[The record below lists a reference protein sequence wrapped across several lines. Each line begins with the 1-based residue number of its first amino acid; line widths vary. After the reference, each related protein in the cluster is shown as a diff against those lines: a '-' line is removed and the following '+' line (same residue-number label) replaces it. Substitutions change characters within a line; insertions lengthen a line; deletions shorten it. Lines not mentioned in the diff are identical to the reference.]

1 MGSDDDHERQV
12 PPGQEEAML
21 LKTIRTGRA
30 ADWWLQRCSPGCPNR
45 PRLEAAVSDRDDAL
59 ARLLEVRQSLVATIA
74 RAFARAGGI
83 PAEDL
88 VQEGRLA
95 LWRAAELYDPGRGVP
110 FAGYAGLWVRQAV
123 SRALDR
129 DASAIQ
135 IPVYRR
141 KRLRQLARAR
151 QELGRLGG
159 HEPGAEE
166 LAGYLGL
173 TEEQMEDLLAT
184 PGPTLSLDGP
194 VFGEGDRPLETSV
207 ADATALD
214 PAELAE
220 LEDLRQRLESTLRTL
235 DPQLEMA
242 LRLRYGLAE
251 GCSGC
256 SLREAARQMGISHEQ
271 VRKLERRGL
280 HLLRDDPA
288 IRALSPVA

>member
-1 MGSDDDHERQV
+1 MDSDDGHESHALS
-12 PPGQEEAML
+12 GQEEAEL
-21 LKTIRTGRA
+21 LKRIRTGRA
-30 ADWWLQRCSPGCPNR
+30 ADWWLRRCSPGCSNR
-45 PRLEAAVSDRDDAL
+45 PRLEAALSDRDDAL
-59 ARLLEVRQSLVATIA
+59 ARLLEARKSLLMTIA
-74 RAFARAGGI
+74 RAFARAGGAPI
-83 PAEDL
+83 EDL

-95 LWRAAELYDPGRGVP
+95 LWRAAELYEPGRGVP

-141 KRLRQLARAR
+141 KRLRQLQRAR

-159 HEPGAEE
+159 REPAVEE
-166 LAGYLGL
+166 LAAYLGL
-173 TEEQMEDLLAT
+173 TEEQLQDLLAT

-194 VFGEGDRPLETSV
+194 AFGEGDRSLETGL
-207 ADATALD
+207 ADATAFD

-220 LEDLRQRLESTLRTL
+220 LADLRQRLESTLRSL
-235 DPQLEMA
+235 DPDLETA

-256 SLREAARQMGISHEQ
+256 SLREAARQMGVSHEQ

-288 IRALSPVA
+288 VRALSPAS